1 MRAKRRLAYIGGK
14 GFADNRQ
21 FLAYNLAC
29 QVDIRFPVELNPYNG
44 KPVGG
49 RRTYPAYSRS
59 TVYSRFNRKS
69 NQLFHFLG
77 CHTVGFGHD
86 DHCRGVQVG
95 KHVYFR
101 MHGGVS
107 SPDEQENGRAEHN
120 QSVVQGVMYDFI

>member
-1 MRAKRRLAYIGGK
+1 MPQSNSTQTTEKPL
-14 GFADNRQ
+14 
-21 FLAYNLAC
+21 
-29 QVDIRFPVELNPYNG
+29 VEEERT
-44 KPVGG
+44 
-49 RRTYPAYSRS
+49 RRTPVAPFTAVS
-59 TVYSRFNRKS
+59 TGKVTS
-69 NQLFHFLG
+69 FLG

-107 SPDEQENGRAEHN
+107 PRDKQEDGRAEHN